1 MILRDQPPIAHF
13 MRLRRTLPQQHMIYM
28 VSMRKRVF
36 TAGSVC
42 MISACGTKRTC
53 RRGPSMSVVEG

>member
-13 MRLRRTLPQQHMIYM
+13 MRLHRTLPQQHMIYM

-42 MISACGTKRTC
+42 MISASDLSET
-53 RRGPSMSVVEG
+53 SA

>member
-13 MRLRRTLPQQHMIYM
+13 MRLHRTLPPQHMIYM

-42 MISACGTKRTC
+42 MIPLVG
-53 RRGPSMSVVEG
+53 

>member
-42 MISACGTKRTC
+42 MISACVEGFGC
-53 RRGPSMSVVEG
+53 RRMAAMRLAP